1 MIIYILSLLSIINGQ
16 CIENAY
22 LQIPNSVQKQQYDTD
37 IIIRLEGEYIIGYG
51 EDFKINDKS
60 KIQILQSSLIFGPQN
75 FEIYCPAIHIIPDEE
90 EAKCE
95 IIVNMYQMNTTEI
108 DKLAFA
114 QLVIPVETNNN
125 IRENPTLQIKNNFQL
140 RLVDLAEQLKDV
152 DYFVQ
157 YENCGR
163 TIFILSDSLPI
174 TAEQIVIL
182 QNYSKSLD
190 STARTEPITQLIKG
204 LIQVENYTVD
214 KRSTIHMF
222 ALFTIICGVILLACI
237 RSFKKRVEVNTPQND
252 ELLNQQEL
260 KVLN

>member
-1 MIIYILSLLSIINGQ
+1 MLIYFFSLLSIIHCQ
-16 CIENAY
+16 CIENTY
-22 LQIPNSVQKQQYDTD
+22 LQIPNSVEKQQSETD

-60 KIQILQSSLIFGPQN
+60 KIQILQSSLTFGPQN
-75 FEIYCPAIHIIPDEE
+75 FEIYCPAVHIIPDEE

-95 IIVNMYQMNTTEI
+95 ITVNMYQMNTTE
-108 DKLAFA
+108 DDNLAFT

-125 IRENPTLQIKNNFQL
+125 IRENPTLQFQNNFQL
-140 RLVDLAEQLKDV
+140 RLVDLAEQLKEV
-152 DYFVQ
+152 EYFVQ

-163 TIFILSDSLPI
+163 KIFILSDSLPI

-182 QNYSKSLD
+182 QNYSKQLA

-204 LIQVENYTVD
+204 TIKVENYTVD
-214 KRSTIHMF
+214 KRSTIHLF
-222 ALFTIICGVILLACI
+222 ALCTIIFGVILLSCI
-237 RSFKKRVEVNTPQND
+237 RAFKKRVEVSPQND